1 MRFGAFICMLGA
13 AALLQV
19 SPFEARG
26 RQADQAVAAA
36 IGNLTDASQGTRWKA
51 ARALRELGAR
61 AEAAVTALAR
71 TAGADSSIN
80 VQVEA
85 ILALGAIGK
94 RSPAAVDA
102 LSGVVSGRTGVPA
115 MWAVIALGD
124 AGAGAKA
131 AVPTLVEFL
140 EAQTDPEGMILA
152 IITLGRIGPPARPAL
167 PAIEKHLGDTRV
179 VPEWGEVA
187 ERARASIELI
197 RKSSLA
203 VRQA

>member
-1 MRFGAFICMLGA
+1 MKIGAFICTLGA
-13 AALLQV
+13 VVLV
-19 SPFEARG
+19 PFTSFEARG
-26 RQADQAVAAA
+26 GQADPAVAAA

-61 AEAAVTALAR
+61 AEAAVPALAR
-71 TAGADSSIN
+71 AAGTDPSID

-85 ILALGAIGK
+85 MLALGAIGK

-102 LSGVVSGRTGVPA
+102 LSDIVSERTGVPA
-115 MWAVIALGD
+115 MWAVIALGY

-131 AVPTLVEFL
+131 AVPTLVGFL

-152 IITLGRIGPPARPAL
+152 IITLGRIGPSARPAL

-187 ERARASIELI
+187 ERARASIDLI
-197 RKSSLA
+197 RK
-203 VRQA
+203 

>member
-1 MRFGAFICMLGA
+1 MKIGAFICMLGSA
-13 AALLQV
+13 VLLQV

-26 RQADQAVAAA
+26 GQVDPAVAEA
-36 IGNLTDASQGTRWKA
+36 IGNLTDASPDTRWKA

-61 AEAAVTALAR
+61 ADAAVPALAR
-71 TAGADSSIN
+71 AAGADPSID

-102 LSGVVSGRTGVPA
+102 LSGVVSERTGVAA

-131 AVPTLVEFL
+131 AVPTLVAFL

-152 IITLGRIGPPARPAL
+152 IITLGRIGPSARPAI

-179 VPEWGEVA
+179 VPEWGEIA
-187 ERARASIELI
+187 ERARASIDLI
-197 RKSSLA
+197 RK
-203 VRQA
+203 

>member
-1 MRFGAFICMLGA
+1 MKIGAFICLLA
-13 AALLQV
+13 TVAQLQV

-26 RQADQAVAAA
+26 GQVDPAVAEA
-36 IGNLTDASQGTRWKA
+36 IGNLTDANQGTRWKA

-61 AEAAVTALAR
+61 ADAAVPALAR
-71 TAGADSSIN
+71 AAGADPSID

-85 ILALGAIGK
+85 MLALGAIGK

-102 LSGVVSGRTGVPA
+102 LSGVVSGRTGVAA
-115 MWAVIALGD
+115 MWAVIALGE

-131 AVPTLVEFL
+131 AVPILVQFL
-140 EAQTDPEGMILA
+140 EAQTEPEGMILA
-152 IITLGRIGPPARPAL
+152 IITLGRIGPPARAAL

-197 RKSSLA
+197 RK
-203 VRQA
+203 